1 MYIIQLFLVLIVHG
15 QTSNHLQCAQSLVCI
30 QIYLDTGD
38 SKSIRDARKAIF
50 AEFLTMHNE
59 RVNSEYTSRRQEI
72 YLFNNKFY
80 LPRILIKKI
89 QIIYEYTSISNE

>member
-1 MYIIQLFLVLIVHG
+1 
-15 QTSNHLQCAQSLVCI
+15 
-30 QIYLDTGD
+30 
-38 SKSIRDARKAIF
+38 
-50 AEFLTMHNE
+50 MHNE

-80 LPRILIKKI
+80 LPHILIKKI